1 MKLYIFEAVMGIFL
15 QKYSYMNVLLLKYSI
30 LYLGQM
36 NCFQWDKENPSELAQ
51 VRKKSKCGRIS
62 IY

>member
-1 MKLYIFEAVMGIFL
+1 MGMFL
-15 QKYSYMNVLLLKYSI
+15 QKYSYMNVLLIKYSI

-51 VRKKSKCGRIS
+51 VRKKANVEGSRYTS
-62 IY
+62 FLFLL